1 MDVTGRTRGYLTPE
15 EMKALPLHQLFLEG
29 LQDMYWGEARQQDL
43 LMDVADASAS
53 EALKDAVADHL
64 EQTAQQVSRIARIF
78 DILGEKPAEVKCQ
91 ATAGLIKEIR
101 DVIFS
106 AEEACSL
113 RDAALI
119 VACQK
124 LEHYEISS
132 YGSLLAFARLLGLA
146 DVSAL
151 LLASLDEEKSAD
163 ALLTDLAE
171 SFINQNALVERD

>member
-1 MDVTGRTRGYLTPE
+1 MDVTGRPRGYLTTE

-29 LQDMYWGEARQQDL
+29 LQDMRWAETRQQDL
-43 LMDVADASAS
+43 LMDVADAADS

-64 EQTAQQVSRIARIF
+64 EQTVEQASRISRIF
-78 DILGEKPAEVKCQ
+78 DILEEKPAEVKCQ
-91 ATAGLIKEIR
+91 ATAALLKEIR

-106 AEEACSL
+106 AEETCSL

-124 LEHYEISS
+124 LEHFEISS
-132 YGSLLAFARLLGLA
+132 YGSLLAFSRLLGLSEA
-146 DVSAL
+146 SAL
-151 LLASLDEEKSAD
+151 LLASLEEEKSAD
-163 ALLTDLAE
+163 ALFTDLAE